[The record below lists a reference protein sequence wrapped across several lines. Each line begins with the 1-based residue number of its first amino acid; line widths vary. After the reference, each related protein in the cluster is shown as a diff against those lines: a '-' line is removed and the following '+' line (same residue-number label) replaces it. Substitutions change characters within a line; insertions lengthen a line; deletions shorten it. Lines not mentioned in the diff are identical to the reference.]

1 MKLRLKK
8 RKGAIIVKKEQ
19 RKVDQLGR
27 IMLPFEIREMAK
39 IKKMDLLDIE
49 VKDEKIV
56 ITKA

>member
-1 MKLRLKK
+1 MKT
-8 RKGAIIVKKEQ
+8 EQ

>member
-1 MKLRLKK
+1 
-8 RKGAIIVKKEQ
+8 VKTEQ

-27 IMLPFEIREMAK
+27 VMLPFKLR
-39 IKKMDLLDIE
+39 KKASIEKLDLLDLK

>member
-1 MKLRLKK
+1 
-8 RKGAIIVKKEQ
+8 VKTEQ

-27 IMLPFEIREMAK
+27 IMLPFKIREIAE

-49 VKDEKIV
+49 VRNKQII